1 MVSSALGNAV
11 DMAEC
16 VGGLL
21 VDFGVLTL
29 KKDKI
34 GTVSESGIPRIP
46 PSHPA
51 IIEWRA
57 MTVIELYVRSQL
69 WKECAEIDIFP
80 RDRIHERLITKC
92 EYRFTL
98 PQVLESATWKGGRII
113 AKKLRGDSGGGPPIE
128 IESDGTVF

>member
-1 MVSSALGNAV
+1 MIMVASAFGNAV
-11 DMAEC
+11 DPVVC

-34 GTVSESGIPRIP
+34 STVSDSGIPRIP

-57 MTVIELYVRSQL
+57 MTVIELYVR
-69 WKECAEIDIFP
+69 P
-80 RDRIHERLITKC
+80 RL
-92 EYRFTL
+92 
-98 PQVLESATWKGGRII
+98 
-113 AKKLRGDSGGGPPIE
+113 
-128 IESDGTVF
+128 